1 MIYNVVLVS
10 GVRQSDSVIHIH
22 VSILWMAL
30 AAENPPASEG
40 DLRDTGSIP
49 GLGRSPGGGHG
60 NLLQYF
66 CLEGPMNRRV
76 RRATVHGVAKE
87 LDTTYQLKNN
97 NKVLIKM
104 D

>member
-1 MIYNVVLVS
+1 MVKNLPVNAGGS
-10 GVRQSDSVIHIH
+10 G
-22 VSILWMAL
+22 L
-30 AAENPPASEG
+30 
-40 DLRDTGSIP
+40 IP
-49 GLGRSPGGGHG
+49 GLGRSLGGGHG

-76 RRATVHGVAKE
+76 RRTTVHGVAKE